1 MSIKTKK
8 MLKLS
13 DSSLKTPM
21 ADSYVKV
28 KKIRHWIM
36 AGNDISRV
44 GSAGIPSD
52 IDDRERKTVVWYTS
66 FSKKAKQMNF
76 LRLFFFWN

>member
-1 MSIKTKK
+1 

-21 ADSYVKV
+21 ADSYIKI
-28 KKIRHWIM
+28 KKIRHWIT

-52 IDDRERKTVVWYTS
+52 IDDRERKTVVWYKS
-66 FSKKAKQMNF
+66 FQKAKKKKKQQMIS
-76 LRLFFFWN
+76 RPFFWN